1 MRSLMHRADEN
12 IIQNLKSKRY
22 RKKKKWKFAK
32 NESTAFYLIKY
43 AKNIWKIDKDLG
55 ISIET
60 VYKIM

>member
-43 AKNIWKIDKDLG
+43 AKNI
-55 ISIET
+55 
-60 VYKIM
+60 